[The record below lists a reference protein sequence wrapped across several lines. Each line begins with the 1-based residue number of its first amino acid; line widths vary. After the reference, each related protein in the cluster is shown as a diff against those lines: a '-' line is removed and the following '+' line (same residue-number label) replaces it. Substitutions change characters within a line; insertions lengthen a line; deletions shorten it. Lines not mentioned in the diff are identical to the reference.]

1 MIATEKFMKF
11 MKFHEK
17 FMKFMKFH
25 ENLVNFMK
33 FHEFHEI
40 STKITY
46 KCWNLKNKENVKFRE
61 LTIIDRL
68 WIPENVKFREI
79 HVSGF

>member
-46 KCWNLKNKENVKFRE
+46 KC
-61 LTIIDRL
+61 
-68 WIPENVKFREI
+68 
-79 HVSGF
+79 